1 MDKEL
6 LGLLVFYSM
15 ISLGIIS
22 FAFLV
27 ILLLWAD
34 AKHRQKSKRGDK

>member
-1 MDKEL
+1 MDREL
-6 LGLLVFYSM
+6 LGLIMFHAL

-27 ILLLWAD
+27 IMLLWAD
-34 AKHRQKSKRGDK
+34 AKHEPKSKRGDK